1 MATTTDWRRSNT
13 DHGLL
18 VAFGEFLQQHGLIQN
33 LLDVPIK
40 QKTVHY
46 APGTKLV
53 EFLAG
58 ILSGMEY
65 LSDLN
70 DGPRPLAKDKVVARA
85 WGQEAF
91 AHYSSVSRTLDACD
105 EQTLSAVQSAIDAF
119 SQPFIR
125 SAIHELIRTGS
136 AIVFD
141 LDLMGQPVSATSTSY
156 PQATF
161 GWMDD
166 RPQLGYQVARVCVTT
181 RSQERLWLSGFHHP
195 GDTVSSRCLQELIQA
210 AETQTGVRPRR
221 RTELVEQRL
230 TQHAQRLQR
239 PQRLLAQQQTKQ
251 LQLQQTHDRLR
262 EQIWQASQTE
272 KMPISA
278 SESARVA
285 KRRQAWQARL
295 PRLEKQLATGVRVSA
310 QHQAALD
317 ALGQE
322 RLQLQN
328 WLNVLAADNG
338 ANPNPPIC
346 DARMDSGFGSGA
358 NLSWLIEMGYQLNTK
373 AAGGLTTAAL
383 RKNLPSAA
391 VWTRVGANADMLLC
405 AQSHVHDCPYPVR
418 LALERFKRRDTYQY
432 ATLLQYHDDGREPN
446 LPHWFASYNARQ
458 IMEAGNKESKS
469 GVFHV
474 QHLMSRSPA
483 GIRIQVLFASL
494 AANTVHWSVPWLRSC
509 ATRPTP
515 KLLRTFD
522 RPKHLVRVGANSA
535 ALVQQTAS
543 GTSLLFA
550 PTSAVPGAILVL
562 KGVPAFQL
570 PLDPSFGVQ
579 N

>member
-1 MATTTDWRRSNT
+1 MATTTNWLASNT

-18 VAFGEFLQQHGLIQN
+18 VAFGEFLQQHGLIQK
-33 LLDVPIK
+33 LMDVPIK

-70 DGPRPLAKDKVVARA
+70 DGPRPLAKDQLVARA
-85 WGQEAF
+85 WSQEAF

-105 EQTLSAVQSAIDAF
+105 EQTVSALQSAIDAF
-119 SQPFIR
+119 SQPFVR
-125 SAIHELIRTGS
+125 SAIHALMRSGA

-156 PQATF
+156 PQAAF

-166 RPQLGYQVARVCVTT
+166 RLQLGYQVARVCVTT
-181 RSQERLWLSGFHHP
+181 RTHERLWLSSFQHP
-195 GDTVSSRCLQELIQA
+195 GDTVSARCLQELIQA
-210 AETQTGVRPRR
+210 AETQSGVRPRR
-221 RTELVEQRL
+221 RTELVAQRL
-230 TQHAQRLQR
+230 AQLAQRLQR

-251 LQLQQTHDRLR
+251 LRLQQTHERLR
-262 EQIWQASQTE
+262 AQIWQASQSQKTP
-272 KMPISA
+272 MAA
-278 SESARVA
+278 SEAARVA

-295 PRLEKQLATGVRVSA
+295 PRLEKQLATTVRVSA
-310 QHQAALD
+310 EHQAALA
-317 ALGQE
+317 ALAQE

-328 WLNVLAADNG
+328 WLNVLAADND

-346 DARMDSGFGSGA
+346 EARMDSGFSSGA
-358 NLSWLIEMGYQLNTK
+358 NLCWLIEMGYQLNTK
-373 AAGGLTTAAL
+373 ATGGLTTAAL
-383 RKNLPSAA
+383 RKNIPSDA
-391 VWTRVGANADMLLC
+391 VWTRVGANADMLVC
-405 AQSHVHDCPYPVR
+405 TQSQIHDCPYPVR
-418 LALERFKRRDTYQY
+418 LALERFKLRDSYQY
-432 ATLLQYHDDGREPN
+432 ATLLHYHDDGRDAS
-446 LPHWFASYNARQ
+446 LPHWFVSYNGRQ

-474 QHLMSRSPA
+474 QHLMSRAPA

-494 AANTVHWSVPWLRSC
+494 AANVVHWCVPWLRSC
-509 ATRPTP
+509 ATRSTP
-515 KLLRTFD
+515 KLLRTFN

-535 ALVQQTAS
+535 ALVQQTAN

-570 PLDPSFGVQ
+570 PLDPSFCV
-579 N
+579 

>member
-1 MATTTDWRRSNT
+1 MATTTDWLHSNT
-13 DHGLL
+13 EHGLL
-18 VAFGEFLQQHGLIQN
+18 VAFGEFLQQHGLIQK
-33 LLDVPIK
+33 LLDVPIQ
-40 QKTVHY
+40 QKTLHY

-53 EFLAG
+53 ELLAG

-70 DGPRPLAKDKVVARA
+70 DGPRPLAKDTVVARA

-91 AHYSSVSRTLDACD
+91 AHYSSVSRTLAACD
-105 EQTLSAVQSAIDAF
+105 EQTVGAVQSAIDAF

-125 SAIHELIRTGS
+125 SAIHALMRTGA

-156 PQATF
+156 PQAAF

-166 RPQLGYQVARVCVTT
+166 RLQLGYQVARVCVTT
-181 RSQERLWLSGFHHP
+181 QQHERLWLSGFQHP
-195 GDTVSSRCLQELIQA
+195 GDTVSARCLQELIHA
-210 AETQTGVRPRR
+210 AETQSGVRPRR

-230 TQHAQRLQR
+230 AQHAQRLQR
-239 PQRLLAQQQTKQ
+239 PQRLLAQQHSRQ
-251 LQLQQTHDRLR
+251 LQLQQTRDRLR
-262 EQIWQASQTE
+262 AQIWQASQSE
-272 KMPISA
+272 KTPISA
-278 SESARVA
+278 SESSRVA

-295 PRLEKQLATGVRVSA
+295 PRLEKQLAVCERVSA
-310 QHQAALD
+310 QPQAALD
-317 ALGQE
+317 ALTQAQG
-322 RLQLQN
+322 QLQN
-328 WLNVLAADNG
+328 WLNVLAADNR
-338 ANPNPPIC
+338 ANPHPPVC
-346 DARMDSGFGSGA
+346 VARMDSGFSSGA
-358 NLSWLIEMGYQLNTK
+358 NLSWLIEMGYQVNTK
-373 AAGGLTTAAL
+373 ATGGLTTAAL

-391 VWTRVGANADMLLC
+391 VWTRVGDNADMVVC
-405 AQSHVHDCPYPVR
+405 VQSQVHDCPYPLR
-418 LALERFKRRDTYQY
+418 LALERFKLRDSYQY
-432 ATLLQYHDDGREPN
+432 ATLLQFHDAGRDSS

-474 QHLMSRSPA
+474 QHLMSRAPA

-494 AANTVHWSVPWLRSC
+494 AANVVHWCVPWLRGC

-535 ALVQQTAS
+535 ALVQQTAT

-570 PLDPSFGVQ
+570 PLDPSFCV
-579 N
+579 

>member
-1 MATTTDWRRSNT
+1 MATNTDWLRSNT

-18 VAFGEFLQQHGLIQN
+18 VAFGEFLQQHGLIQD
-33 LLDVPIK
+33 LLDVPIA
-40 QKTVHY
+40 QKTVRY
-46 APGTKLV
+46 TPASKLV

-105 EQTLSAVQSAIDAF
+105 EQTVSAVQSAIDAF

-125 SAIHELIRTGS
+125 SAIHELIRAGA

-141 LDLMGQPVSATSTSY
+141 LDLMGQAVSATSTSY

-166 RPQLGYQVARVCVTT
+166 RLQLGYQVARVCVTT
-181 RSQERLWLSGFHHP
+181 HQQERIWLTGFHHP
-195 GDTVSSRCLQELIQA
+195 GNTVSARCVQELIRA
-210 AETQTGVRPRR
+210 AETQSGVRPRR
-221 RTELVEQRL
+221 RTELVMQRL
-230 TQHAQRLQR
+230 TQYAQRLLR

-262 EQIWQASQTE
+262 AQIWQASQTE

-278 SESARVA
+278 SESARMA
-285 KRRQAWQARL
+285 KRREAWRARL
-295 PRLEKQLATGVRVSA
+295 PRLEKQLAAGVRASA
-310 QHQAALD
+310 EHQATLD
-317 ALGQE
+317 ALTQE
-322 RLQLQN
+322 QLQLQN
-328 WLNVLAADNG
+328 WLNVLEADNRT
-338 ANPNPPIC
+338 NPEPPVC
-346 DARMDSGFGSGA
+346 EARMDSGFSSGT
-358 NLSWLIEMGYQLNTK
+358 NLCWLIEMGYQLNTK
-373 AAGGLTTAAL
+373 ATGGLTTAAL
-383 RKNLPSAA
+383 RKTLPTDA
-391 VWTRVGANADMLLC
+391 VWTRVGDNADMLVC

-418 LALERFKRRDTYQY
+418 LALERFKLRDTYKY
-432 ATLLQYHDDGREPN
+432 ATLLQYHDDGRDPN

-458 IMEAGNKESKS
+458 IMEAGNKQSKS

-494 AANTVHWSVPWLRSC
+494 AANVVHWSVPWLRSC

-515 KLLRTFD
+515 KLLRIFD
-522 RPKHLVRVGANSA
+522 RPKHMVRVGANSA
-535 ALVQQTAS
+535 ALVQQTAN

-570 PLDPSFGVQ
+570 PLDPSFCVQ